1 MILSTPF
8 EAKQFSPP
16 GETSH
21 RRALAK
27 CLPVA
32 VCLFA
37 LAHAGLAQPGVKELP
52 IVTKPRE
59 RSTTDVVINTKP
71 TQPSKG
77 VLAVVLTPI
86 INGQVLVKDSSG
98 RVLAK
103 QGAGE
108 SGQAEFQLRRGKIY
122 QVEVTFPG
130 FLSASG
136 KSKPLKTNE
145 ILRLTLIPQFAT
157 LKLQRLPAQAQIFV
171 DDQLRATVDQTGEVT
186 IGEIKPGDHSL
197 LIRHPEYNDYL
208 DRLEKLEA
216 GGVYTYGRV
225 PLERVAKLTIQGP
238 PNATV
243 LIDGAVQGKIKG
255 DGVVRIDYTL
265 DQASEHSISVELLGY
280 QTWSKRELLAPG
292 PHTINVAL
300 DPIITSAGLSDYFD
314 NLSHWNAPPSWKI
327 ISDGSNN
334 NNKLEVGGEQLG
346 ALSEKTYRDFR
357 AVFTIW
363 LKDGKGATWAVR
375 VDKESRNY
383 YLFHLAGPNSTTHTP
398 KKFYTYLVKD
408 GAAPVEVDTPSPVIV
423 DLNQKDP
430 YTIKVEVTG
439 HAVAHYITPEP
450 SGEETT
456 LGAWTDT
463 STTKDKFLYGSFG
476 FRSLSGEIFTV
487 DDLHVEPIKQ

>member
-1 MILSTPF
+1 MILSRPF

-16 GETSH
+16 CETSS

-27 CLPVA
+27 CLSVA
-32 VCLFA
+32 VWLFA
-37 LAHAGLAQPGVKELP
+37 LAGVGLAQPGVKELP

-59 RSTTDVVINTKP
+59 RPTTESVVIKTKP
-71 TQPSKG
+71 AQPSKG

-86 INGQVLVKDSSG
+86 INGQVLVKNSSG
-98 RVLAK
+98 RILAK
-103 QGAGE
+103 QEAGE
-108 SGQAEFQLRRGKIY
+108 SGQAEFQLQRGKVY

-136 KSKPLKTNE
+136 KSRPLKTSE
-145 ILRLTLIPQFAT
+145 ILRLTLTPQFAT
-157 LKLQRLPAQAQIFV
+157 LKLQRLPANAQIFV
-171 DDQLRATVDQTGEVT
+171 DDQLQATVDQTGDVT

-255 DGVVRIDYTL
+255 DGIVRIDYRL
-265 DQASEHSISVELLGY
+265 DQASEHSVSVELLGY
-280 QTWSKRELLAPG
+280 QTWSKRELLVPG
-292 PHTINVAL
+292 PRTINVAL
-300 DPIITSAGLSDYFD
+300 DPIITSAGLSDFFD

-327 ISDGSNN
+327 IPDGR
-334 NNKLEVGGEQLG
+334 NNKLEVRDEQIG
-346 ALSEKTYRDFR
+346 ALSDKTYRDFR

-375 VDKESRNY
+375 ADKEGRNY
-383 YLFHLAGPNSTTHTP
+383 YLFHLAGPSSTTHTP

-408 GAAPVEVDTPSPVIV
+408 GAAPVEVDTPIPLLV

-430 YTIKVEVTG
+430 YTIKVEVNG
-439 HAVAHYITPEP
+439 YAVAHYITSEQ

-463 STTKDKFLYGSFG
+463 SATKDKFLYGSFG
-476 FRSLSGEIFTV
+476 FRSLSGEVFTV
-487 DDLHVEPIKQ
+487 DDLHIEPITKQ